1 MCIDPL
7 SMSLAAAG
15 VPGVG
20 GISGILGSLGMGG
33 IGTAATVASGA
44 ASAYS
49 AVQQGNAAESAA
61 KATAKQQQEAAVE
74 SLRQG
79 TEESD
84 RQRRAGAV
92 QIAQQKIAM
101 AANGI
106 DLGSAS
112 AIEVMDDT
120 KAMIED
126 DAFAIRHNAGQQ
138 ARGYAQQAANSLTQG
153 RNAQSESRWGAF
165 NTILNTGAK
174 VGPKFRAWSQA
185 GAY

>member
-1 MCIDPL
+1 MA
-7 SMSLAAAG
+7 LAAAG
-15 VPGVG
+15 AG
-20 GISGILGSLGMGG
+20 GTGFSAMLGSIGLGT
-33 IGTAATVASGA
+33 IGTAASAASGVVG
-44 ASAYS
+44 AYS
-49 AVQQGNAAESAA
+49 TLQQGKAAEAAA
-61 KATAKQQQEAAVE
+61 KATAAQQQEAAVE

-92 QIAQQKIAM
+92 QLAQQKIAM
-101 AANGI
+101 AANGV

-120 KAMIED
+120 KAMIEE

-138 ARGYAQQAANSLTQG
+138 AKGYAQQAANSLTQG
-153 RNAQSESRWGAF
+153 RNARSESRWGAF
-165 NTILNTGAK
+165 DTILSTGAK
-174 VGPKFRAWSQA
+174 VGPKFRAWSNA

>member
-1 MCIDPL
+1 MA
-7 SMSLAAAG
+7 LASAG

-20 GISGILGSLGMGG
+20 GISGILGSLGLGG
-33 IGTAATVASGA
+33 IGTAASAASGA
-44 ASAYS
+44 VGAYS
-49 AVQQGNAAESAA
+49 ALQQGKAAESAA
-61 KATAKQQQEAAVE
+61 KATAAQQEEAARE
-74 SLRQG
+74 TLRQG

-92 QIAQQKIAM
+92 QMAQQKIAM
-101 AANGI
+101 AANGVDI
-106 DLGSAS
+106 GSAS

-126 DAFAIRHNAGQQ
+126 DAFAIRYNAGQQ

-153 RNAQSESRWGAF
+153 RNARSDARWGAF
-165 NTILNTGAK
+165 NTILNTGAR

>member
-1 MCIDPL
+1 
-7 SMSLAAAG
+7 MSLAAAG

-20 GISGILGSLGMGG
+20 GLSGILGALGMGG
-33 IGTAATVASGA
+33 IGTAASAASGA
-44 ASAYS
+44 VGAYS
-49 AVQQGNAAESAA
+49 ALQQGKAAESAA
-61 KATAKQQQEAAVE
+61 KATAAQQEEAARE
-74 SLRQG
+74 TLRQG

-126 DAFAIRHNAGQQ
+126 DAFAIRYNAGQQ
-138 ARGYAQQAANSLTQG
+138 AGGYAQQAANSLTQG
-153 RNAQSESRWGAF
+153 RNAQSEARWGAF
-165 NTILNTGAK
+165 NTVLNTGAK

>member
-20 GISGILGSLGMGG
+20 GISGILGALGMGG
-33 IGTAATVASGA
+33 IGTAASAASGA
-44 ASAYS
+44 VGAYS
-49 AVQQGNAAESAA
+49 ALQQGNAAESAA
-61 KATAKQQQEAAVE
+61 KATAAQQQEAAVE

-84 RQRRAGAV
+84 RQRRAGAA

-101 AANGI
+101 AANGV
-106 DLGSAS
+106 DLGAAS

-120 KAMIED
+120 KAMIEE

-138 ARGYAQQAANSLTQG
+138 AKGYAQQAANSLTQG
-153 RNAQSESRWGAF
+153 RNARSESRWGAF
-165 NTILNTGAK
+165 NTILNTGAR
-174 VGPKFRAWSQA
+174 VGPKFRAWSSA

>member
-1 MCIDPL
+1 M
-7 SMSLAAAG
+7 
-15 VPGVG
+15 
-20 GISGILGSLGMGG
+20 LGSIGLGT
-33 IGTAATVASGA
+33 IGTAASAASGVVG
-44 ASAYS
+44 AYS
-49 AVQQGNAAESAA
+49 TLQQGKAAEAAA

-79 TEESD
+79 AEESD

-92 QIAQQKIAM
+92 QMAQQKIAM
-101 AANGI
+101 AANGV

-120 KAMIED
+120 KAMIEE

-138 ARGYAQQAANSLTQG
+138 AKGYAQQAANSLTQG
-153 RNAQSESRWGAF
+153 RNAKSESRWGAF

-174 VGPKFRAWSQA
+174 VGPKFRAWSNA